1 LVGPDAEIIYTH
13 RDGAWIDFQPR
24 PPENGETTETR
35 RAMATR
41 APFMDIEPR
50 TLETGVMAEETEG
63 TPATTRRLA
72 PVGAILANKGITMV
86 AIGYY
91 QY

>member
-1 LVGPDAEIIYTH
+1 
-13 RDGAWIDFQPR
+13 
-24 PPENGETTETR
+24 
-35 RAMATR
+35 MATR
-41 APFMDIEPR
+41 APFTDIEP
-50 TLETGVMAEETEG
+50 TTPETGVMAEETEG